1 MSVVERI
8 SKRPKE
14 KSVKLIDLPKP
25 DTGLAL
31 KATHKTNAVNYK
43 LNNENLQQ
51 HANTNIQLTTQ
62 EEEKTNIT

>member
-31 KATHKTNAVNYK
+31 F
-43 LNNENLQQ
+43 
-51 HANTNIQLTTQ
+51 
-62 EEEKTNIT
+62 